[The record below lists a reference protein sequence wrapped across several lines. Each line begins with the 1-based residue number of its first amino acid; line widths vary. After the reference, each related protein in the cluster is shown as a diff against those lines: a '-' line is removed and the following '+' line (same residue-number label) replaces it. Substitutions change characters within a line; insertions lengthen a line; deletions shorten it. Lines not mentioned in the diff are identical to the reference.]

1 MVLLDLEK
9 TLVSLFLDLE
19 LVNHWVSLVLG
30 PPCTSFLLWICA
42 ERVYPGRRFTDY
54 AILGDDIVIGDRL
67 VASEYRTLM
76 DQLHVKIYLEKD

>member
-1 MVLLDLEK
+1 M
-9 TLVSLFLDLE
+9 
-19 LVNHWVSLVLG
+19 
-30 PPCTSFLLWICA
+30 
-42 ERVYPGRRFTDY
+42 YPGRRFTDY